1 MSRGSWPC
9 SRPPEQ
15 QNEGE
20 CVEITDG
27 TNVVAVTCLVQ
38 CSEGSVPMGRGC
50 WGTDRAKAPRGGRC
64 LTQGLWLLP
73 QGPRSPENLNYTSLL
88 FPGKGHGPGSARDYE
103 NMKPG
108 ADYVNVDPKK
118 KKVDFWACSS
128 PVASKSIEYTEVKL

>member
-1 MSRGSWPC
+1 M
-9 SRPPEQ
+9 
-15 QNEGE
+15 
-20 CVEITDG
+20 
-27 TNVVAVTCLVQ
+27 
-38 CSEGSVPMGRGC
+38 
-50 WGTDRAKAPRGGRC
+50 
-64 LTQGLWLLP
+64 WLLL

-103 NMKPG
+103 NMKTG